1 MFRKKGLTR
10 NALRN
15 LGKSMKTAANLHETL
30 VAFRQAGLVLGLIS
44 GGIDVF
50 LEEALPDA
58 LSIFDHVY
66 VNRLRFDDT
75 GVISGV
81 EANNFDFEG
90 KVDALAEICSRAGC
104 ELKQA
109 VFVGEGFNDMAVLR
123 RAGLS
128 IAFAPVRGGCR
139 DRP

>member
-1 MFRKKGLTR
+1 
-10 NALRN
+10 
-15 LGKSMKTAANLHETL
+15 MKTAANLHETL
-30 VAFRQAGLVLGLIS
+30 VAFRQAGLILGLIS